1 MLLTRKR
8 VWMDVVD
15 EDENVR
21 LQSRGSKAT
30 PFSSQFLKFSKAP
43 RSSCLCSVWD
53 KFLYS
58 MILQ

>member
-21 LQSRGSKAT
+21 LQSRGSKVGS
-30 PFSSQFLKFSKAP
+30 FSPQFLKCSKGP
-43 RSSCLCSVWD
+43 RSFCSGID
-53 KFLYS
+53 KLLYS
-58 MILQ
+58 ITLL

>member
-21 LQSRGSKAT
+21 LQSRGSKIC
-30 PFSSQFLKFSKAP
+30 PFLPFH
-43 RSSCLCSVWD
+43 
-53 KFLYS
+53 YN
-58 MILQ
+58 